1 MNLYSGKDCPH
12 SQRARIV
19 AFEKDIAMDIL
30 WVDESDPPQEVYE
43 LNPANDLPVLVDR
56 DLVLH
61 NSYVIM
67 EYLDERF
74 PHPPLMPIDPV
85 ARAQARLMLDSI
97 DKDWYSGMMRLLAG
111 GGAKKTQESAR
122 KVIRDGLAAVAPM
135 FSRQEFA
142 VGDAFSL
149 VDCALAPLI
158 WRLPQLDIAL
168 PKSAAPVLAYGQRL
182 FRREGFRMSLCQVER
197 EARAEALAGE

>member
-19 AFEKDIAMDIL
+19 ACEKDINMDVQ
-30 WVDESDPPQEVYE
+30 WVDEEDPPQEIYE
-43 LNPANDLPVLVDR
+43 LNPDNDLPVLVDR

-74 PHPPLMPIDPV
+74 PHPPLMPVDPV
-85 ARAQARLMLDSI
+85 ARAQARLMLHSI
-97 DKDWYSGMMRLLAG
+97 DNDWYSAMSELLAG
-111 GGAKKTQESAR
+111 GSKKSQETAR
-122 KVIRDGLAAVAPM
+122 NVIRDGLTAVAPM

-142 VGDAFSL
+142 VADAFSL
-149 VDCALAPLI
+149 VDCSLAPLI
-158 WRLPQLDIAL
+158 WRLPQFEIVL
-168 PKSAAPVLAYGQRL
+168 PKAAAPLLAYGKRL
-182 FRREGFRMSLCQVER
+182 FQREGFKLSLGQVER
-197 EARAEALAGE
+197 ETRAEALAAS

>member
-1 MNLYSGKDCPH
+1 MNLYSGKDCPR

-19 AFEKDIAMDIL
+19 ACEKDIAMDIL
-30 WVDESDPPQEVYE
+30 WVDETDPPREVYE
-43 LNPANDLPVLVDR
+43 LNPANDLPILVDR
-56 DLVLH
+56 ELVLH

-74 PHPPLMPIDPV
+74 PHPPLMPVDPV
-85 ARAQARLMLDSI
+85 TRAQARLMLTGI
-97 DKDWYSGMMRLLAG
+97 DNDWYAGMSDLL
-111 GGAKKTQESAR
+111 GGAPKKAQDSAR
-122 KVIRDGLAAVAPM
+122 KIIRDGLTAVAPM

-158 WRLPQLDIAL
+158 WRLPQLEIAL
-168 PKSAAPVLAYGQRL
+168 PKAAAPLLAYGERL
-182 FRREGFRMSLCQVER
+182 FRRDGFKLSLGQVER
-197 EARAEALAGE
+197 EARAEALAGS